1 MAALTIKHD
10 GYFFFNEAAQA
21 SSEVVGY
28 ESGHQRGIRYKFTIP
43 TSRTAGA
50 TSYSFTKTFN
60 GHGGGT
66 SGLRWNYA
74 LSTDA
79 SAYLD
84 TCAAGDGYAK
94 AAATFSGS
102 KTGLKLLPG
111 TVYYLFIYPGEE
123 KLGWYFWNYPS
134 DNMTFS
140 VDGSITYSVSYN
152 ANGGSGAPGNQTKTH
167 GTSLTLSSTKPTK
180 SSTSATGYKVTF
192 NTQGG
197 SSVSAITS
205 SKTTTYTFSKWNTNS
220 GGTGTSYNAGAS
232 YTANAAVT
240 LYAQYTSSTSNKS
253 ITLPS
258 APTKSG
264 YAFKGWYDAASGGNK
279 IGNAGASYTPTK
291 AITLYAQWTA
301 TGYSITYTL
310 NGGTVSGNPTSYT
323 ADTAT
328 FTLKNPTKNGY
339 DFAGWTGSNGTTP
352 QTSVSIAKG
361 STGNKSYTANWTP
374 KTYTI
379 SYTLNSGT
387 VSGNPTSYTIET
399 ATFTLKNPTRTGY
412 TFTGWT
418 GSNGTNPETTV
429 TIAKGSTGNKSYTAN
444 WSQNV
449 ISYTISYNY
458 DGGVKGTYAPTSAN
472 VDAYVQIS
480 NPTRSGYTFKGWS
493 ISGMNPSSTKK
504 CYYGSSTTDSSNQ
517 STTSTSLSS
526 ITATQFKNLRTSA
539 GTVTF
544 KATWEA
550 IPTTVTY
557 TISYQY
563 NSGQA
568 GTYAPTS
575 GTVGSYVRVS
585 NPTRSGH
592 TFAGWTITGM
602 NPSTTKPC
610 YYGNSSTDSSNTK
623 ITSGTSLN
631 GITAQYF
638 KDLRNTTGI
647 VTFTATWIKN
657 EVEDNEYSITY
668 SLGGGTAGS
677 PAPTS
682 GTKGTYINIANPTRA
697 NYEFNGWNIT
707 GLNSGTHYHGNSKP
721 TWGDYGATSVSGTSI
736 SGVKSTWF
744 KLQATRTVTFTATW
758 TPVSTA
764 TTYTISYSYDGG
776 VKGTYAPTSGTVGE
790 YVRIS
795 NPTRSGYTFTGWS
808 VTGMNPSTSKPCYYG
823 SSQTDS
829 SNTKKTSGTTLS
841 GVTVEYYKDLRNT
854 AGTVTFTATWE
865 ENPATDNTY
874 TITYSLGTGATAGN
888 PAPTSGTKGTYINIA
903 NPTRTNYT
911 FNGWNIT
918 GLDSGTHYHGNSKP
932 FYGNTGATSVTGTSI
947 SGVKSTWFSLQAT
960 GTVTFTATWTAT
972 QTTTS
977 YTISYSLDGGN
988 SGTYAPTTA
997 DVGSYVKISNPTK
1010 SGYTFK
1016 GWNIT
1021 NMNPNTT
1028 YPCYYGTSTTDSS
1041 NTRMTSGTSISGTT
1055 ATQFKNLRRTS
1066 GTVTFTAT
1074 WEAVPVEDN
1083 EYNITYSLGTGAT
1096 AGSPAPTS
1104 GTKGTYINIGNP
1116 SRTNYTFTG
1125 WNITGLDSGT
1135 HYHGNSKPFSG
1146 NYGATSVTGTSISG
1160 VKSTWFSLQATG
1172 TVIFTA
1178 TWESSGSS
1186 GEDTT
1191 ISYSITYDYD
1201 DGVKGTY
1208 APSSANVGEYVQ
1220 ISNPTKSDHTFKG
1233 WTITNMNP
1241 TSTNKCYYGN
1251 YATDTG
1257 NQSTTA
1263 TSLSGITATQFKN
1276 LRTSAGTVTFT
1287 AVWESNA
1294 SQDQELTGLILRP
1307 VSDTT
1312 LGHSCSSGTS
1322 GYSMISE
1329 TTADDDTTY
1338 IYQQVTATTDQ
1349 TATSTFKLSATMPSG
1364 EFKITGAT
1372 IKVRSKSASNG
1383 TYSGTYQL
1391 STDTSASA
1399 ITLSATAYEST
1410 FDSNVCSSLIGN
1422 TYTSSTFPEIS
1433 VTITTT
1439 GKLNQNKSGQ
1449 ATPDI
1454 RITQVYLQLEYE
1466 AIVDNTYDIV
1476 YTLNGGTAGSPAPS
1490 SGTKGTYIN
1499 IANPTRSGYT
1509 FTGWNITG
1517 LDSGTHYHGNSRPS
1531 WGDYGA
1537 TAATGTSINGIK
1549 STWFSLQAT
1558 QTVTFTAN
1566 WEIVEA
1572 DDELTGLI
1580 LRPVSDTT
1588 LGHTC
1593 SSGTSGYSMISETT
1607 SDDDTTYIS
1616 QQITQTTDQTA
1627 TSTFKLG
1634 GTLPDGVF
1642 KITDATIKVRGK
1654 SASNGTYS
1662 GTYQLSTDSTT
1673 SAITLSETAYTS
1685 TTNSNVCDSLIGN
1698 MYTKNNFPEISV
1710 TITTTGKISQNKAGQ
1725 ASPEIRITQVY
1736 LQLEYEPVLGLAK
1749 VYTQNAWHN
1758 ALSYIFINGTWKIV
1772 QAHARKNS
1780 NWKPGQGS

>member
-1 MAALTIKHD
+1 MAALTIAHD

-28 ESGHQRGIRYKFTIP
+28 ENSHQRGIRYKFTIP

-50 TSYSFTKTFN
+50 TSYSFTKTNN

-74 LSTDA
+74 LSTNA

-84 TCAAGDGYAK
+84 TCAAGDGYAS

-123 KLGWYFWNYPS
+123 KLGWYYWNYPDS
-134 DNMTFS
+134 KMTFS
-140 VDGSITYSVSYN
+140 VDGDITYSVSYN
-152 ANGGSGAPGNQTKTH
+152 ANGGSGAPSKQTKTH
-167 GTSLTLSSTKPTK
+167 GTALTLSSTKPTK
-180 SSTSATGYKVTF
+180 SDTNATGYKVTF
-192 NTQGG
+192 DTQGG

-205 SKTTTYTFSKWNTNS
+205 SKITKYTFSKWNTNS
-220 GGTGTSYNAGAS
+220 GGTGTSYNSGAS
-232 YTANAAVT
+232 YTANADVT
-240 LYAQYTSSTSNKS
+240 LYAQYTSSTSNGS

-264 YAFKGWYDAASGGNK
+264 YSFSGWYDAASGGNK

-291 AITLYAQWTA
+291 AITLYARWSA

-374 KTYTI
+374 KTYSI

-399 ATFTLKNPTRTGY
+399 ATFTLKNPTRTNY

-418 GSNGTNPETTV
+418 GSNGTSPETTV
-429 TIAKGSTGNKSYTAN
+429 TIEKGSTGDKSYTAN

-458 DGGVKGTYAPTSAN
+458 DGGTAGPSAPTSAN
-472 VDAYVQIS
+472 VDSYVQIS
-480 NPTRSGYTFKGWS
+480 NPTKSGYTFKGWT
-493 ISGMNPSSTKK
+493 ISGMNPTSSKK

-517 STTSTSLSS
+517 STTSTSLSG
-526 ITATQFKNLRTSA
+526 ITATRFKNLRTSA

-550 IPTTVTY
+550 ISTTVTY
-557 TISYQY
+557 TISYNY
-563 NSGQA
+563 ASGNK

-575 GTVGSYVRVS
+575 GTVGSYVRIS
-585 NPTRSGH
+585 NPTRSGY
-592 TFAGWTITGM
+592 TFNGWSISGM
-602 NPSTTKPC
+602 NPSSSKPC
-610 YYGNSSTDSSNTK
+610 YYGDTQTDSSNTK
-623 ITSGTSLN
+623 KTSGTTLSN
-631 GITAQYF
+631 ITSQYF
-638 KDLRNTTGI
+638 KDLRNTSGT
-647 VTFTATWIKN
+647 VTFTATWTEVPAEDNTYNITYSLGTGATAGSPAPTSGTKGTYINIANPTRTNYTFTGWNITGLDSGTHYHGTSKPTYGNYGATSVTGTSISGVKSTWFNLQATGTVTFTATWESTQTTTSYTISYNYDGGTKGTYAPTSANVGSYVQISNPTKSGYTFKGWSISGLSVSYTNPAYHGTTQTDSSNTKVTSGTTLSGITSTYFKN
-657 EVEDNEYSITY
+657 LRSSSGTVTFTATWEAVPEEDNEYSITY
-668 SLGGGTAGS
+668 VLGTGGTAGN
-677 PAPTS
+677 PAPTN

-707 GLNSGTHYHGNSKP
+707 GLDSGTHYHGNSKP

-744 KLQATRTVTFTATW
+744 KLQATGTVTFTATW
-758 TPVSTA
+758 TATSTA
-764 TTYTISYSYDGG
+764 TSYAISYNLDSGTA
-776 VKGTYAPTSGTVGE
+776 GTYAPTSGTVGE

-795 NPTRSGYTFTGWS
+795 NPTKSGYTFTGWTIS
-808 VTGMNPSTSKPCYYG
+808 GINPSSTNPCYHG
-823 SSQTDS
+823 STQTDS
-829 SNTKKTSGTTLS
+829 SNTR
-841 GVTVEYYKDLRNT
+841 V
-854 AGTVTFTATWE
+854 
-865 ENPATDNTY
+865 
-874 TITYSLGTGATAGN
+874 
-888 PAPTSGTKGTYINIA
+888 
-903 NPTRTNYT
+903 
-911 FNGWNIT
+911 
-918 GLDSGTHYHGNSKP
+918 
-932 FYGNTGATSVTGTSI
+932 
-947 SGVKSTWFSLQAT
+947 
-960 GTVTFTATWTAT
+960 
-972 QTTTS
+972 
-977 YTISYSLDGGN
+977 
-988 SGTYAPTTA
+988 
-997 DVGSYVKISNPTK
+997 
-1010 SGYTFK
+1010 
-1016 GWNIT
+1016 
-1021 NMNPNTT
+1021 
-1028 YPCYYGTSTTDSS
+1028 
-1041 NTRMTSGTSISGTT
+1041 TSGTSLSRITSEY
-1055 ATQFKNLRRTS
+1055 FKNLRNTS

-1074 WEAVPVEDN
+1074 WESTQTTTSYTIA
-1083 EYNITYSLGTGAT
+1083 YSLGG
-1096 AGSPAPTS
+1096 G
-1104 GTKGTYINIGNP
+1104 
-1116 SRTNYTFTG
+1116 
-1125 WNITGLDSGT
+1125 
-1135 HYHGNSKPFSG
+1135 
-1146 NYGATSVTGTSISG
+1146 
-1160 VKSTWFSLQATG
+1160 QA
-1172 TVIFTA
+1172 
-1178 TWESSGSS
+1178 
-1186 GEDTT
+1186 
-1191 ISYSITYDYD
+1191 
-1201 DGVKGTY
+1201 GTY
-1208 APSSANVGEYVQ
+1208 APTSADVGSYVQ
-1220 ISNPTKSDHTFKG
+1220 ISNPTRTNYTFAG
-1233 WTITNMNP
+1233 WNITGMNP
-1241 TSTNKCYYGN
+1241 TSTDKCYYGN
-1251 YATDTG
+1251 YTTDTG

-1263 TSLSGITATQFKN
+1263 TSLSGITATRFKN

-1287 AVWESNA
+1287 AVWE
-1294 SQDQELTGLILRP
+1294 DRELTGLILRP

-1312 LGHSCSSGTS
+1312 LGHTCSSGTS

-1329 TTADDDTTY
+1329 TASDDDTTY
-1338 IYQQVTATTDQ
+1338 IAQQITQTTDQ

-1372 IKVRSKSASNG
+1372 IKVRGKSASNS

-1391 STDTSASA
+1391 STDASASA
-1399 ITLSATAYEST
+1399 ITLSETAYEST

-1439 GKLNQNKSGQ
+1439 GKMNQNKAGQ
-1449 ATPDI
+1449 ANPEI

-1466 AIVDNTYDIV
+1466 AIVDNTYDII

-1490 SGTKGTYIN
+1490 SGTKGTYVN

-1517 LDSGTHYHGNSRPS
+1517 LDSGTHYHGNSRPMY
-1531 WGDYGA
+1531 GNTGA
-1537 TAATGTSINGIK
+1537 TSVNGTSINGVK

-1558 QTVTFTAN
+1558 QIVTFTAN
-1566 WEIVEA
+1566 WEIIET

-1593 SSGTSGYSMISETT
+1593 SSGTSGYSMISETA
-1607 SDDDTTYIS
+1607 SDDDTTYIA

-1662 GTYQLSTDSTT
+1662 GTYQLSTDSAT

-1725 ASPEIRITQVY
+1725 AAPEIRITQVY
-1736 LQLEYEPVLGLAK
+1736 LQLEYEPVIGLAK
-1749 VYTQNAWHN
+1749 IYTQNAWHN
-1758 ALSYIFINGTWKIV
+1758 ALSYIFINGAWKMV

>member
-28 ESGHQRGIRYKFTIP
+28 ENSHQRGIRYKFTIP

-50 TSYSFTKTFN
+50 TSYSFTKTSN

-123 KLGWYFWNYPS
+123 KLGWYFWNYP
-134 DNMTFS
+134 DGNMTFS
-140 VDGSITYSVSYN
+140 VDGDITYSVSYN

-197 SSVSAITS
+197 SAVDAITS
-205 SKTTTYTFSKWNTNS
+205 SKTTTYTFSKWNTKS
-220 GGTGTSYNAGAS
+220 DGSGTSYDSGAS
-232 YTANAAVT
+232 YTANAAAT
-240 LYAQYTSSTSNKS
+240 LYAQYTSSTSNGAIK
-253 ITLPS
+253 LPS

-264 YAFKGWYDAASGGNK
+264 YTFNGWYDATSGGTK

-291 AITLYAQWTA
+291 AITLYAQWKA
-301 TGYSITYTL
+301 DGYSITYTL

-328 FTLKNPTKNGY
+328 FTLKNPTREGY
-339 DFAGWTGSNGTTP
+339 NFAGWTGSNGSTA

-374 KTYTI
+374 KPYTI

-399 ATFTLKNPTRTGY
+399 ATFTLKNPTRTNY

-418 GSNGTNPETTV
+418 GSNGTTPQTTV
-429 TIAKGSTGNKSYTAN
+429 TITKGSTGDKSYTAN

-449 ISYTISYNY
+449 INYTIEYNY
-458 DGGVKGTYAPTSAN
+458 DGGVKGSSAPTSAE
-472 VDAYVQIS
+472 VDKYVTIS
-480 NPTRSGYTFKGWS
+480 NPTKSGYTFKGWS
-493 ISGMNPSSTKK
+493 ISGMNPTSSKK

-517 STTSTSLSS
+517 STTSTSLSG
-526 ITATQFKNLRTSA
+526 ITATSFKNLRTSA

-544 KATWEA
+544 TATWEA
-550 IPTTVTY
+550 IPTTTTY
-557 TISYQY
+557 TIAYSLD
-563 NSGQA
+563 GGTA
-568 GTYAPTS
+568 GSSAPTS
-575 GTVGSYVRVS
+575 ADVGSYVTIS
-585 NPTRSGH
+585 NPTKSGY
-592 TFAGWTITGM
+592 TFKGWNITGM
-602 NPSTTKPC
+602 NPNTTYPC
-610 YYGNSSTDSSNTK
+610 YYGTSTTDSSNTK
-623 ITSGTSLN
+623 VTSGTSLS
-631 GITAQYF
+631 GITATRF
-638 KDLRNTTGI
+638 KNLRRTTG
-647 VTFTATWIKN
+647 
-657 EVEDNEYSITY
+657 
-668 SLGGGTAGS
+668 
-677 PAPTS
+677 
-682 GTKGTYINIANPTRA
+682 
-697 NYEFNGWNIT
+697 
-707 GLNSGTHYHGNSKP
+707 
-721 TWGDYGATSVSGTSI
+721 
-736 SGVKSTWF
+736 
-744 KLQATRTVTFTATW
+744 TVTFTATW
-758 TPVSTA
+758 EENPK

-776 VKGTYAPTSGTVGE
+776 VKGTYAPTTATVDE
-790 YVRIS
+790 YFQVS
-795 NPTRSGYTFTGWS
+795 APTKSGYTFTGWNISGLS
-808 VTGMNPSTSKPCYYG
+808 VSYSKPGYYG
-823 SSQTDS
+823 TSTTDS
-829 SNTKKTSGTTLS
+829 TNTKKTSGTTVS
-841 GVTVEYYKDLRNT
+841 GTTATYYKNLRST

-874 TITYSLGTGATAGN
+874 TITYSLGTGGTAGN

-932 FYGNTGATSVTGTSI
+932 SYGNTGATSVTGTSI

-997 DVGSYVKISNPTK
+997 DVGSYVQISNPTK
-1010 SGYTFK
+1010 NGYTFK

-1074 WEAVPVEDN
+1074 WEENPATTYTISYDYDGGQKGTYAPTSAKVGSYVQISNPTRSNYTFKGWSISGLSVSYTNPAYHGTTQTDSSNTRVTSGTTLSGITSTYFKNLRSSSGTVTFKATWEAVQVEDN
-1083 EYNITYSLGTGAT
+1083 EYSITYSLGGGT

-1104 GTKGTYINIGNP
+1104 GTKGTYINIANP

-1135 HYHGNSKPFSG
+1135 HYHGNSKPTTG
-1146 NYGATSVTGTSISG
+1146 NYGATSATGTSISG

-1172 TVIFTA
+1172 TVTFTA
-1178 TWESSGSS
+1178 TWESSAP
-1186 GEDTT
+1186 ED
-1191 ISYSITYDYD
+1191 
-1201 DGVKGTY
+1201 
-1208 APSSANVGEYVQ
+1208 E
-1220 ISNPTKSDHTFKG
+1220 
-1233 WTITNMNP
+1233 
-1241 TSTNKCYYGN
+1241 
-1251 YATDTG
+1251 
-1257 NQSTTA
+1257 
-1263 TSLSGITATQFKN
+1263 
-1276 LRTSAGTVTFT
+1276 
-1287 AVWESNA
+1287 
-1294 SQDQELTGLILRP
+1294 ELTGLILRP
-1307 VSDTT
+1307 VSDTA
-1312 LGHSCSSGTS
+1312 LGHTCSSGTS

-1329 TTADDDTTY
+1329 ATADDDTTY
-1338 IYQQVTATTDQ
+1338 IYQQITETTDQ

-1364 EFKITGAT
+1364 QFKITGAT
-1372 IKVRSKSASNG
+1372 IKVRGKSDSNG

-1399 ITLSATAYEST
+1399 ITLNATAYEST
-1410 FDSNVCSSLIGN
+1410 FNSNVCSSLIGN

-1439 GKLNQNKSGQ
+1439 GKTTSTGNKSSGQ
-1449 ATPDI
+1449 TAEI
-1454 RITQVYLQLEYE
+1454 HITQVYLQLEYE

-1476 YTLNGGTAGSPAPS
+1476 YTLNGGNAGNPAPS
-1490 SGTKGTYIN
+1490 SGTKGTYVN

-1517 LDSGTHYHGNSRPS
+1517 LDSGTHYHGTSKPYSGN
-1531 WGDYGA
+1531 YGA
-1537 TAATGTSINGIK
+1537 TSASGTSISGVK
-1549 STWFSLQAT
+1549 STWFNLQAT
-1558 QTVTFTAN
+1558 GTVTFTAN
-1566 WEIVEA
+1566 WELTPTVISYTIQYNYDGGVKGTYAPTSANVDAYVQISNPSKSGFTFKGWNITGMNPTSSKKCYYGSSTTDTSNQSTTATSLSGITATRFKNLRTSAGTVTFTATWE
-1572 DDELTGLI
+1572 DNTPEEELTGLI
-1580 LRPVSDTT
+1580 LRPIADTT

-1593 SSGTSGYSMISETT
+1593 SSGTAGYSMISETT
-1607 SDDDTTYIS
+1607 ADDNTTYIY
-1616 QQITQTTDQTA
+1616 QQITEQTAQSA

-1634 GTLPDGVF
+1634 GTLPSGAF
-1642 KITDATIKVRGK
+1642 KITGATIRVRGK
-1654 SASNGTYS
+1654 SDSNGTYS
-1662 GTYQLSTDSTT
+1662 GTYQLSTDSAA
-1673 SAITLSETAYTS
+1673 SNITLSATAYS
-1685 TTNSNVCDSLIGN
+1685 NTTNSDVCNSLIGN
-1698 MYTKNNFPEISV
+1698 IYTSSTLPDISV
-1710 TITTTGKISQNKAGQ
+1710 TITTTGQITSTGTKTGGQ
-1725 ASPEIRITQVY
+1725 TSPEIRITQVY

-1749 VYTQNAWHN
+1749 IYTNNAWHN

-1780 NWKPGQGS
+1780 NWKPGQG

>member
-50 TSYSFTKTFN
+50 TSYSFTKTNN
-60 GHGGGT
+60 GHAGGT

-74 LSTDA
+74 LSTNA
-79 SAYLD
+79 SAYLN
-84 TCAAGDGYAK
+84 TCAAGDGYAS

-123 KLGWYFWNYPS
+123 KTGWYYWNYPDS
-134 DNMTFS
+134 KMTFS
-140 VDGSITYSVSYN
+140 VDGNITYSVSYN

-232 YTANAAVT
+232 YTANAAAT
-240 LYAQYTSSTSNKS
+240 LYAQYTSSTSNGAIK
-253 ITLPS
+253 IPS

-291 AITLYAQWTA
+291 AITLYAQWSA
-301 TGYSITYTL
+301 AGYSITYTL

-399 ATFTLKNPTRTGY
+399 ATFTLKNPTRTNY

-480 NPTRSGYTFKGWS
+480 NPIRSGYTFKGWS

-795 NPTRSGYTFTGWS
+795 NPTKSNATFKGWTISGI
-808 VTGMNPSTSKPCYYG
+808 NPSYTNPCYHG
-823 SSQTDS
+823 STQTDS
-829 SNTKKTSGTTLS
+829 SNTRVTSGTTLS
-841 GVTVEYYKDLRNT
+841 G
-854 AGTVTFTATWE
+854 
-865 ENPATDNTY
+865 
-874 TITYSLGTGATAGN
+874 I
-888 PAPTSGTKGTYINIA
+888 
-903 NPTRTNYT
+903 
-911 FNGWNIT
+911 
-918 GLDSGTHYHGNSKP
+918 
-932 FYGNTGATSVTGTSI
+932 
-947 SGVKSTWFSLQAT
+947 
-960 GTVTFTATWTAT
+960 
-972 QTTTS
+972 
-977 YTISYSLDGGN
+977 
-988 SGTYAPTTA
+988 
-997 DVGSYVKISNPTK
+997 
-1010 SGYTFK
+1010 
-1016 GWNIT
+1016 
-1021 NMNPNTT
+1021 
-1028 YPCYYGTSTTDSS
+1028 TSTY
-1041 NTRMTSGTSISGTT
+1041 
-1055 ATQFKNLRRTS
+1055 FKNLRSSS

-1074 WEAVPVEDN
+1074 WEAVPVEDT
-1083 EYNITYSLGTGAT
+1083 EYNISYSLGTGAT

-1172 TVIFTA
+1172 TVTFTA

-1191 ISYSITYDYD
+1191 VSYSITYNYD
-1201 DGVKGTY
+1201 GGVKGTY
-1208 APSSANVGEYVQ
+1208 APSSADVGEYVQ
-1220 ISNPTKSDHTFKG
+1220 ISNPTKSGYTFTG

-1251 YATDTG
+1251 YTTDTN

-1263 TSLSGITATQFKN
+1263 TSLSGITATRFKN

-1287 AVWESNA
+1287 ATWESNTPE
-1294 SQDQELTGLILRP
+1294 DEELTGLILRP
-1307 VSDTT
+1307 VSDTA
-1312 LGHSCSSGTS
+1312 LGHTCSSGTS

-1372 IKVRSKSASNG
+1372 IKVRSKSDSNG

-1391 STDTSASA
+1391 SIDTSASA
-1399 ITLSATAYEST
+1399 ITLNATAYEST
-1410 FDSNVCSSLIGN
+1410 FNSNVCNSLIGN
-1422 TYTSSTFPEIS
+1422 TYTSATFPEIS

-1439 GKLNQNKSGQ
+1439 GKTASSGTKTTGQ
-1449 ATPDI
+1449 TSEI
-1454 RITQVYLQLEYE
+1454 HITQVYLQLEYE
-1466 AIVDNTYDIV
+1466 AIIDNTYDIV

-1517 LDSGTHYHGNSRPS
+1517 LDSGTHYHGNSKPS
-1531 WGDYGA
+1531 WGNSGA
-1537 TAATGTSINGIK
+1537 TAATGTSINGVK

-1558 QTVTFTAN
+1558 QTVTFIAN
-1566 WEIVEA
+1566 WEIVEG

-1642 KITDATIKVRGK
+1642 TITGATIKVRGK

-1673 SAITLSETAYTS
+1673 SAITLSETAYTN

>member
-10 GYFFFNEAAQA
+10 GYYFFNEAAQA

-28 ESGHQRGIRYKFTIP
+28 ENSHQRGIRYKFTIP

-50 TSYSFTKTFN
+50 TSYSFTKTSN

-84 TCAAGDGYAK
+84 TCAAGDGYAS

-123 KLGWYFWNYPS
+123 KLGWYYWNYPDS
-134 DNMTFS
+134 KMTFS
-140 VDGSITYSVSYN
+140 VDGDITYSVSYN

-192 NTQGG
+192 DTQGG

-240 LYAQYTSSTSNKS
+240 LYAQYTSSTSNGS

-264 YAFKGWYDAASGGNK
+264 YSFSGWYDAASGGNK

-291 AITLYAQWTA
+291 AITLYAQWSA

-328 FTLKNPTKNGY
+328 FTLKNPTKEGY
-339 DFAGWTGSNGTTP
+339 DFTGWTGSNGTTA

-399 ATFTLKNPTRTGY
+399 ATFTLKNPTRTNY

-557 TISYQY
+557 TISYDY
-563 NSGQA
+563 ASG
-568 GTYAPTS
+568 
-575 GTVGSYVRVS
+575 
-585 NPTRSGH
+585 N
-592 TFAGWTITGM
+592 
-602 NPSTTKPC
+602 
-610 YYGNSSTDSSNTK
+610 
-623 ITSGTSLN
+623 
-631 GITAQYF
+631 
-638 KDLRNTTGI
+638 
-647 VTFTATWIKN
+647 
-657 EVEDNEYSITY
+657 
-668 SLGGGTAGS
+668 
-677 PAPTS
+677 
-682 GTKGTYINIANPTRA
+682 
-697 NYEFNGWNIT
+697 
-707 GLNSGTHYHGNSKP
+707 
-721 TWGDYGATSVSGTSI
+721 
-736 SGVKSTWF
+736 
-744 KLQATRTVTFTATW
+744 
-758 TPVSTA
+758 
-764 TTYTISYSYDGG
+764 
-776 VKGTYAPTSGTVGE
+776 KGTYAPASGTVGE

-795 NPTRSGYTFTGWS
+795 NPTKSNATFKGWTISGI
-808 VTGMNPSTSKPCYYG
+808 NPSYTNPCYHG
-823 SSQTDS
+823 STQTDS
-829 SNTKKTSGTTLS
+829 SNTRVTSGTSLS
-841 GVTVEYYKDLRNT
+841 GITSEYYKNLRNT
-854 AGTVTFTATWE
+854 SGTVTFTATWE
-865 ENPATDNTY
+865 
-874 TITYSLGTGATAGN
+874 
-888 PAPTSGTKGTYINIA
+888 
-903 NPTRTNYT
+903 
-911 FNGWNIT
+911 
-918 GLDSGTHYHGNSKP
+918 
-932 FYGNTGATSVTGTSI
+932 
-947 SGVKSTWFSLQAT
+947 STP
-960 GTVTFTATWTAT
+960 
-972 QTTTS
+972 TTTS
-977 YTISYSLDGGN
+977 YSITYNYNGGQK
-988 SGTYAPTTA
+988 GTYAPSTA
-997 DVGSYVKISNPTK
+997 DVGSYVQISNPTR

-1016 GWNIT
+1016 GWSISGLSVSYSS
-1021 NMNPNTT
+1021 PAYHGTT
-1028 YPCYYGTSTTDSS
+1028 QTDSS
-1041 NTRMTSGTSISGTT
+1041 NTRVTSGTTLSGITST
-1055 ATQFKNLRRTS
+1055 YFKNLRNSS

-1074 WEAVPVEDN
+1074 WEAVQTEDT
-1083 EYNITYSLGTGAT
+1083 EYNISYSLGTGAT

-1135 HYHGNSKPFSG
+1135 HYHGNSKPTWG

-1372 IKVRSKSASNG
+1372 IKVRSKTDSNG

-1391 STDTSASA
+1391 STDTSTSD
-1399 ITLSATAYEST
+1399 ITLNATAYEST
-1410 FDSNVCSSLIGN
+1410 FNSNVCSNLIGN
-1422 TYTSSTFPEIS
+1422 TYTSATFPEIS

-1439 GKLNQNKSGQ
+1439 GKTTSTGSKSSGQ
-1449 ATPDI
+1449 TAEI
-1454 RITQVYLQLEYE
+1454 HITQVYLQLEYE
-1466 AIVDNTYDIV
+1466 AVIDNTYDIV
-1476 YTLNGGTAGSPAPS
+1476 YTLNGGNKGNPAPS
-1490 SGTKGTYIN
+1490 SGTKGTYVN

-1517 LDSGTHYHGNSRPS
+1517 LDSGTHHHGNSKPTF
-1531 WGDYGA
+1531 GDYGA
-1537 TAATGTSINGIK
+1537 TSATGTSINGVK

-1558 QTVTFTAN
+1558 GTVTFTAT
-1566 WEIVEA
+1566 WELTPTIISYTIQYNYDGGVKGTYAPTSA
-1572 DDELTGLI
+1572 DVDAYVQISNPSKSGFTFKGWNITGMNPTSSKRCYYGSSTTDSSNQSTTSTSLSGITATRFKNLRTSAGTVTFTATWEDNTPEEELTGLI
-1580 LRPVSDTT
+1580 LRPIADTT

-1593 SSGTSGYSMISETT
+1593 SSGTAGYSMISETT
-1607 SDDDTTYIS
+1607 ADDDTTYIY
-1616 QQITQTTDQTA
+1616 QQVTEQTAQSA

-1634 GTLPDGVF
+1634 GTLPSGAF
-1642 KITDATIKVRGK
+1642 KITGATIRVRGK
-1654 SASNGTYS
+1654 SDSNGTYS
-1662 GTYQLSTDSTT
+1662 GTYQLSTDSAA
-1673 SAITLSETAYTS
+1673 SNITLSATAYS
-1685 TTNSNVCDSLIGN
+1685 NTTNSDVCNSLIGN
-1698 MYTKNNFPEISV
+1698 IYTSSTLPDISV
-1710 TITTTGKISQNKAGQ
+1710 TITTTGQITSTGTKTGGQ
-1725 ASPEIRITQVY
+1725 TTPEIRITQVY

>member
-28 ESGHQRGIRYKFTIP
+28 ESSHQRGIRYKFTIP

-50 TSYSFTKTFN
+50 TSYSFTKTNN

-79 SAYLD
+79 SAYLN
-84 TCAAGDGYAK
+84 TCAAGDGYAS

-123 KLGWYFWNYPS
+123 KLGWYYWNYPDS
-134 DNMTFS
+134 NMTFS
-140 VDGSITYSVSYN
+140 VDGNITYSVSYN

-205 SKTTTYTFSKWNTNS
+205 SKTTTYTFSKWNTKS
-220 GGTGTSYNAGAS
+220 DGSGTSYNAGAS
-232 YTANAAVT
+232 YTANAAAT
-240 LYAQYTSSTSNKS
+240 LYAQYTSSTSNGS
-253 ITLPS
+253 IKLPS

-264 YAFKGWYDAASGGNK
+264 YTFNGWYTAASGGTK
-279 IGNAGASYTPTK
+279 VGNAGASYTPTK
-291 AITLYAQWTA
+291 AITLYAQWSA

-361 STGNKSYTANWTP
+361 STGNKSYTANW
-374 KTYTI
+374 
-379 SYTLNSGT
+379 
-387 VSGNPTSYTIET
+387 
-399 ATFTLKNPTRTGY
+399 
-412 TFTGWT
+412 
-418 GSNGTNPETTV
+418 
-429 TIAKGSTGNKSYTAN
+429 
-444 WSQNV
+444 SQNV

-458 DGGVKGTYAPTSAN
+458 DGGVKGTYAPTSGT
-472 VDAYVQIS
+472 VGQYVRIS
-480 NPTRSGYTFKGWS
+480 NPTRNGYTFTGWS
-493 ISGMNPSSTKK
+493 ISGMNPSTSKP
-504 CYYGSSTTDSSNQ
+504 CYYGSSQTDSSNTKKT
-517 STTSTSLSS
+517 SGTTLSGV
-526 ITATQFKNLRTSA
+526 KVEYYKDLRNTA

-544 KATWEA
+544 KATWE
-550 IPTTVTY
+550 
-557 TISYQY
+557 S
-563 NSGQA
+563 
-568 GTYAPTS
+568 AP
-575 GTVGSYVRVS
+575 
-585 NPTRSGH
+585 
-592 TFAGWTITGM
+592 A
-602 NPSTTKPC
+602 
-610 YYGNSSTDSSNTK
+610 
-623 ITSGTSLN
+623 
-631 GITAQYF
+631 
-638 KDLRNTTGI
+638 
-647 VTFTATWIKN
+647 
-657 EVEDNEYSITY
+657 EDNEYSITY

-707 GLNSGTHYHGNSKP
+707 GLDSGTHYHGNSKP
-721 TWGDYGATSVSGTSI
+721 SWGDYGATSVSGTSI

-795 NPTRSGYTFTGWS
+795 NPTKSNATFKGWTISGI
-808 VTGMNPSTSKPCYYG
+808 NPSYTNPCYHG
-823 SSQTDS
+823 STQTDS
-829 SNTKKTSGTTLS
+829 SNTRVTSGTSLS
-841 GVTVEYYKDLRNT
+841 GITSEYYKNLRNT
-854 AGTVTFTATWE
+854 SGTVTFTATWE
-865 ENPATDNTY
+865 
-874 TITYSLGTGATAGN
+874 
-888 PAPTSGTKGTYINIA
+888 
-903 NPTRTNYT
+903 
-911 FNGWNIT
+911 
-918 GLDSGTHYHGNSKP
+918 
-932 FYGNTGATSVTGTSI
+932 
-947 SGVKSTWFSLQAT
+947 STP
-960 GTVTFTATWTAT
+960 
-972 QTTTS
+972 TTTS
-977 YTISYSLDGGN
+977 YSITYNYDGGQK
-988 SGTYAPTTA
+988 GTYAPSTA
-997 DVGSYVKISNPTK
+997 DVGSYVQISNPTR

-1016 GWNIT
+1016 GWSISGLSVSYSS
-1021 NMNPNTT
+1021 PAYHGTT
-1028 YPCYYGTSTTDSS
+1028 QTDSS
-1041 NTRMTSGTSISGTT
+1041 NTRVTSGTTLSGITST
-1055 ATQFKNLRRTS
+1055 YFKNLRNSS

-1074 WEAVPVEDN
+1074 WEAVQTEDT
-1083 EYNITYSLGTGAT
+1083 EYNISYSLGIGAT

-1135 HYHGNSKPFSG
+1135 HYHGNSKPTWG

-1312 LGHSCSSGTS
+1312 LGHTCSSGTS

-1364 EFKITGAT
+1364 QFKITGAT
-1372 IKVRSKSASNG
+1372 IKVRSKSDSNG

-1399 ITLSATAYEST
+1399 ITLNATAYEST
-1410 FDSNVCSSLIGN
+1410 FNSNVCSSLIGN
-1422 TYTSSTFPEIS
+1422 TYTSASFPEIS

-1439 GKLNQNKSGQ
+1439 GKTASSGTKTTGQ
-1449 ATPDI
+1449 TSEI
-1454 RITQVYLQLEYE
+1454 HITQVYLQLEYE
-1466 AIVDNTYDIV
+1466 AIIDNTYDIV

-1517 LDSGTHYHGNSRPS
+1517 LDSGTHYHGNSKPS
-1531 WGDYGA
+1531 WGNSGA
-1537 TAATGTSINGIK
+1537 TAATGTSINGVK

-1558 QTVTFTAN
+1558 QTVTFIAN
-1566 WEIVEA
+1566 WEIVEG

-1593 SSGTSGYSMISETT
+1593 SSGTSGYSMISEIT
-1607 SDDDTTYIS
+1607 SDDDTTYIA

>member
-28 ESGHQRGIRYKFTIP
+28 ENSHQRGIRYKFTIP

-50 TSYSFTKTFN
+50 TSYSFTKTSN

-123 KLGWYFWNYPS
+123 KLGWYFWNYP
-134 DNMTFS
+134 DGNMTFS
-140 VDGSITYSVSYN
+140 VDGDITYSVSYN

-197 SSVSAITS
+197 SAVDAITS
-205 SKTTTYTFSKWNTNS
+205 SKTTTYTFSKWNTKS
-220 GGTGTSYNAGAS
+220 DGSGTSYNSGAS
-232 YTANAAVT
+232 YTANAAAT
-240 LYAQYTSSTSNKS
+240 LYAQYTSSTSNGS

-264 YAFKGWYDAASGGNK
+264 YSFSGWYDAASGGNK

-291 AITLYAQWTA
+291 AITLYAQWSA

-328 FTLKNPTKNGY
+328 FTLKNPTKEGY
-339 DFAGWTGSNGTTP
+339 DFTGWTGSNGTTA

-399 ATFTLKNPTRTGY
+399 ATFTLKNPTRTNY

-557 TISYQY
+557 TISYDY
-563 NSGQA
+563 ASGNK
-568 GTYAPTS
+568 GTYAPAS
-575 GTVGSYVRVS
+575 GTVGQYVRIS
-585 NPTRSGH
+585 NPTRSGY
-592 TFAGWTITGM
+592 TFTGWSISGM
-602 NPSTTKPC
+602 NPSTSKPC
-610 YYGNSSTDSSNTK
+610 YYGSSQTDSSNTK
-623 ITSGTSLN
+623 KTSGTTLS
-631 GITAQYF
+631 GVKVEYY
-638 KDLRNTTGI
+638 KDLRNTAGT
-647 VTFTATWIKN
+647 VTFKATW
-657 EVEDNEYSITY
+657 EAVPVEDNEYSITY

-707 GLNSGTHYHGNSKP
+707 GLDSGTHYHGTSKP
-721 TWGDYGATSVSGTSI
+721 TYGNYGATSVTGTSI

-744 KLQATRTVTFTATW
+744 SLQATGTVTFTATW

-795 NPTRSGYTFTGWS
+795 NPTKSNATFKGWTISGI
-808 VTGMNPSTSKPCYYG
+808 NPSYTNPCYHG
-823 SSQTDS
+823 STQTDS
-829 SNTKKTSGTTLS
+829 SNTRVTSGTSLS
-841 GVTVEYYKDLRNT
+841 GITSEYYKNLRNT
-854 AGTVTFTATWE
+854 SGTVTFTATWE
-865 ENPATDNTY
+865 STPTTTSYSITYNYDGGQKGTYAPSTADVGSYVQISNPTRSGYTFKGWSISGLSVSYSSPAYHGTTQTDSSNTRVTSGTTLSGITSTYFKNLRGSSGTVTFTATWEAVPVEDTEYN
-874 TITYSLGTGATAGN
+874 ISYSLGTGATAGS

-903 NPTRTNYT
+903 NPTRNNYT
-911 FNGWNIT
+911 FTGWNIT
-918 GLDSGTHYHGNSKP
+918 GLDSGTHYHSNSKP
-932 FYGNTGATSVTGTSI
+932 SYGNTGATSVTGTSI

-960 GTVTFTATWTAT
+960 GTVTFTA
-972 QTTTS
+972 
-977 YTISYSLDGGN
+977 N
-988 SGTYAPTTA
+988 
-997 DVGSYVKISNPTK
+997 
-1010 SGYTFK
+1010 
-1016 GWNIT
+1016 
-1021 NMNPNTT
+1021 
-1028 YPCYYGTSTTDSS
+1028 
-1041 NTRMTSGTSISGTT
+1041 
-1055 ATQFKNLRRTS
+1055 
-1066 GTVTFTAT
+1066 
-1074 WEAVPVEDN
+1074 
-1083 EYNITYSLGTGAT
+1083 
-1096 AGSPAPTS
+1096 
-1104 GTKGTYINIGNP
+1104 
-1116 SRTNYTFTG
+1116 
-1125 WNITGLDSGT
+1125 
-1135 HYHGNSKPFSG
+1135 
-1146 NYGATSVTGTSISG
+1146 
-1160 VKSTWFSLQATG
+1160 
-1172 TVIFTA
+1172 
-1178 TWESSGSS
+1178 
-1186 GEDTT
+1186 
-1191 ISYSITYDYD
+1191 
-1201 DGVKGTY
+1201 
-1208 APSSANVGEYVQ
+1208 
-1220 ISNPTKSDHTFKG
+1220 
-1233 WTITNMNP
+1233 
-1241 TSTNKCYYGN
+1241 
-1251 YATDTG
+1251 
-1257 NQSTTA
+1257 
-1263 TSLSGITATQFKN
+1263 
-1276 LRTSAGTVTFT
+1276 
-1287 AVWESNA
+1287 WESNA

-1312 LGHSCSSGTS
+1312 LGHTCSSGTS

-1329 TTADDDTTY
+1329 ATADDDTTY
-1338 IYQQVTATTDQ
+1338 IYQQITETTDQ

-1372 IKVRSKSASNG
+1372 IKVRGKADDNG

-1391 STDTSASA
+1391 STDTSAST
-1399 ITLSATAYEST
+1399 ITLNATAYEST
-1410 FDSNVCSSLIGN
+1410 FNSNVCSSLIGN

-1439 GKLNQNKSGQ
+1439 GKTTSTETKTSGQ
-1449 ATPDI
+1449 TAEI
-1454 RITQVYLQLEYE
+1454 HITQVYLQLEYE
-1466 AIVDNTYDIV
+1466 AVIDNTYDII
-1476 YTLNGGTAGSPAPS
+1476 YTLNGGNKGDPAPS
-1490 SGTKGTYIN
+1490 SGTKGTYVN

-1517 LDSGTHYHGNSRPS
+1517 LDSGTHYHGNSKPT
-1531 WGDYGA
+1531 WGNTGA
-1537 TAATGTSINGIK
+1537 TSASGTSISGVK

-1558 QTVTFTAN
+1558 GTVTFTAN
-1566 WEIVEA
+1566 WELTPTVISYTIQYSYDGGVKGTYAPTSA
-1572 DDELTGLI
+1572 DVDAYVQISNPSKSGFTFKGWNITGMNPTSSKKCYYGSSTTDTSNQSTTSTSLSGITATRFKNLRTSAGTVTFTATWEDSTPEEELTGLI
-1580 LRPVSDTT
+1580 LRPIADTT

-1593 SSGTSGYSMISETT
+1593 SSGTAGYSMISETT
-1607 SDDDTTYIS
+1607 ADDDTTYIY
-1616 QQITQTTDQTA
+1616 QQITGQTAQSA

-1634 GTLPDGVF
+1634 GTLPSGAF
-1642 KITDATIKVRGK
+1642 KITGATIRVRGK
-1654 SASNGTYS
+1654 SDSNGTYS
-1662 GTYQLSTDSTT
+1662 GTYQLSTDSAA
-1673 SAITLSETAYTS
+1673 SNITLSATAYS
-1685 TTNSNVCDSLIGN
+1685 NTTNSDVCNSLIGN
-1698 MYTKNNFPEISV
+1698 IYTSSTLPDISV
-1710 TITTTGKISQNKAGQ
+1710 TITTTGQITSTGTKTGGQ
-1725 ASPEIRITQVY
+1725 TSPEIRITQVY

-1749 VYTQNAWHN
+1749 IYTNNAWHN

-1780 NWKPGQGS
+1780 NWKPGQG

>member
-1 MAALTIKHD
+1 MAALTIAHD

-28 ESGHQRGIRYKFTIP
+28 ESSHQRGIRYKFTIP

-50 TSYSFTKTFN
+50 TSYSFTKTNN
-60 GHGGGT
+60 GHAGGT

-74 LSTDA
+74 LSTNA

-84 TCAAGDGYAK
+84 TCAAGDGYAS

-123 KLGWYFWNYPS
+123 KTGWYYWNYPDS
-134 DNMTFS
+134 KMTFS
-140 VDGSITYSVSYN
+140 VDGNITYSVSYN

-240 LYAQYTSSTSNKS
+240 LYAQYTSSTSNRS

-399 ATFTLKNPTRTGY
+399 ATFTLKNPTRTNY

-449 ISYTISYNY
+449 INYTISYNY

-557 TISYQY
+557 TISYDY
-563 NSGQA
+563 ASGNK
-568 GTYAPTS
+568 GTYAPAS
-575 GTVGSYVRVS
+575 GTVGQYVRIS
-585 NPTRSGH
+585 NPTRSGY
-592 TFAGWTITGM
+592 TFTGWSISGM
-602 NPSTTKPC
+602 NPSTSKPC
-610 YYGNSSTDSSNTK
+610 YYGSSQTDSSNTK
-623 ITSGTSLN
+623 KTNGTTLSGVKVE
-631 GITAQYF
+631 YY
-638 KDLRNTTGI
+638 KDLRNTAGT
-647 VTFTATWIKN
+647 VTFKATW
-657 EVEDNEYSITY
+657 EAVPVEDNEYSITY

-707 GLNSGTHYHGNSKP
+707 GLDSGTHYHGTSKP
-721 TWGDYGATSVSGTSI
+721 TYGNYGATSVTGTSI

-744 KLQATRTVTFTATW
+744 SLQATGTVTFTATW

-795 NPTRSGYTFTGWS
+795 NPTKSNATFKGWTISGI
-808 VTGMNPSTSKPCYYG
+808 NPSYTNPCYHG
-823 SSQTDS
+823 STQTDS
-829 SNTKKTSGTTLS
+829 SNTRVTSGTSLS
-841 GVTVEYYKDLRNT
+841 GITSEYYKNLRNT
-854 AGTVTFTATWE
+854 SGTVTFTATWE
-865 ENPATDNTY
+865 
-874 TITYSLGTGATAGN
+874 
-888 PAPTSGTKGTYINIA
+888 
-903 NPTRTNYT
+903 
-911 FNGWNIT
+911 
-918 GLDSGTHYHGNSKP
+918 
-932 FYGNTGATSVTGTSI
+932 
-947 SGVKSTWFSLQAT
+947 STP
-960 GTVTFTATWTAT
+960 
-972 QTTTS
+972 TTTS
-977 YTISYSLDGGN
+977 YSITYNYDGGQK
-988 SGTYAPTTA
+988 GTYAPSTA
-997 DVGSYVKISNPTK
+997 DVGSYVQISNPTR

-1016 GWNIT
+1016 GWSISGLSVSYSS
-1021 NMNPNTT
+1021 PAYHGTT
-1028 YPCYYGTSTTDSS
+1028 QTDSS
-1041 NTRMTSGTSISGTT
+1041 NTRVTSGTTLSGITST
-1055 ATQFKNLRRTS
+1055 YFKNLRNSS

-1074 WEAVPVEDN
+1074 WEAVQTEDT
-1083 EYNITYSLGTGAT
+1083 EYNISYSLGTGAT

-1135 HYHGNSKPFSG
+1135 HYHGNSKPITG

-1172 TVIFTA
+1172 TV
-1178 TWESSGSS
+1178 
-1186 GEDTT
+1186 
-1191 ISYSITYDYD
+1191 
-1201 DGVKGTY
+1201 
-1208 APSSANVGEYVQ
+1208 
-1220 ISNPTKSDHTFKG
+1220 
-1233 WTITNMNP
+1233 
-1241 TSTNKCYYGN
+1241 
-1251 YATDTG
+1251 
-1257 NQSTTA
+1257 
-1263 TSLSGITATQFKN
+1263 
-1276 LRTSAGTVTFT
+1276 TFT
-1287 AVWESNA
+1287 ANWESNA

-1338 IYQQVTATTDQ
+1338 IFQQVTATTDQ

-1364 EFKITGAT
+1364 QFKITGAT
-1372 IKVRSKSASNG
+1372 IKVRGKTDNNG

-1391 STDTSASA
+1391 STDTSTSD
-1399 ITLSATAYEST
+1399 ITLNATAYEST
-1410 FDSNVCSSLIGN
+1410 FNSNVCSSLIGN
-1422 TYTSSTFPEIS
+1422 TYTSATFPEIS

-1439 GKLNQNKSGQ
+1439 GKTASSGTKTTGQ
-1449 ATPDI
+1449 TSEI
-1454 RITQVYLQLEYE
+1454 HITQVYLQLEYE

-1517 LDSGTHYHGNSRPS
+1517 LDSGTHYHGNSKPS
-1531 WGDYGA
+1531 WGNSGA
-1537 TAATGTSINGIK
+1537 TAATGTSINGVK

-1558 QTVTFTAN
+1558 QTVTFIAN
-1566 WEIVEA
+1566 WEIVEG

-1616 QQITQTTDQTA
+1616 QQITQTTNQTA

-1642 KITDATIKVRGK
+1642 KITGATIKVRGK

-1662 GTYQLSTDSTT
+1662 GTYQLSTDNTT
-1673 SAITLSETAYTS
+1673 SAITLNETAYTS

-1710 TITTTGKISQNKAGQ
+1710 TITTTGKISQNKADQ

>member
-1 MAALTIKHD
+1 MAALTIAHD

-28 ESGHQRGIRYKFTIP
+28 ENSHQRGIRYKFTIP

-50 TSYSFTKTFN
+50 TSYSFTKTNN

-74 LSTDA
+74 LSTNA

-84 TCAAGDGYAK
+84 TCAAGDGYAS

-123 KLGWYFWNYPS
+123 KLGWYYWNYPDS
-134 DNMTFS
+134 KMTFS
-140 VDGSITYSVSYN
+140 VDGDITYSVSYN
-152 ANGGSGAPGNQTKTH
+152 ANGGSGAPSKQTKTH
-167 GTSLTLSSTKPTK
+167 GTALTLSSTKPTK
-180 SSTSATGYKVTF
+180 SDTNATGYKVTF
-192 NTQGG
+192 DTQGG

-205 SKTTTYTFSKWNTNS
+205 SKITKYTFSKWNTNS
-220 GGTGTSYNAGAS
+220 GGTGTSYNSGAS
-232 YTANAAVT
+232 YTANADVT
-240 LYAQYTSSTSNKS
+240 LYAQYTSSTSNGS

-264 YAFKGWYDAASGGNK
+264 YSFSGWYDAASGGNK

-291 AITLYAQWTA
+291 AITLYARWSA

-374 KTYTI
+374 KTYSI

-399 ATFTLKNPTRTGY
+399 ATFTLKNPTRTNY

-418 GSNGTNPETTV
+418 GSNGTSPETTV
-429 TIAKGSTGNKSYTAN
+429 TIEKGSTGDKSYTAN

-458 DGGVKGTYAPTSAN
+458 DGGTAGASAPTSAN
-472 VDAYVQIS
+472 VDSYVQIS
-480 NPTRSGYTFKGWS
+480 NPTKSGYTFKGWT
-493 ISGMNPSSTKK
+493 ISGMNPTSSKK

-517 STTSTSLSS
+517 STTSTSLSG
-526 ITATQFKNLRTSA
+526 ITATRFKNLRTSA

-550 IPTTVTY
+550 ISTTVTY
-557 TISYQY
+557 TISYNY
-563 NSGQA
+563 ASGNK

-575 GTVGSYVRVS
+575 GTVGSYVRIS
-585 NPTRSGH
+585 NPTRSGY
-592 TFAGWTITGM
+592 TFNGWSISGM
-602 NPSTTKPC
+602 NPSSSKPC
-610 YYGNSSTDSSNTK
+610 YYGDTQTDSSNTK
-623 ITSGTSLN
+623 KTSGTTLSN
-631 GITAQYF
+631 ITSQYF
-638 KDLRNTTGI
+638 KDLRNTSGT
-647 VTFTATWIKN
+647 VTFTATWT
-657 EVEDNEYSITY
+657 EVPAEDNTYNITY
-668 SLGGGTAGS
+668 SLGTGATAGS

-707 GLNSGTHYHGNSKP
+707 GL
-721 TWGDYGATSVSGTSI
+721 
-736 SGVKSTWF
+736 
-744 KLQATRTVTFTATW
+744 
-758 TPVSTA
+758 
-764 TTYTISYSYDGG
+764 
-776 VKGTYAPTSGTVGE
+776 
-790 YVRIS
+790 
-795 NPTRSGYTFTGWS
+795 
-808 VTGMNPSTSKPCYYG
+808 
-823 SSQTDS
+823 
-829 SNTKKTSGTTLS
+829 
-841 GVTVEYYKDLRNT
+841 
-854 AGTVTFTATWE
+854 
-865 ENPATDNTY
+865 
-874 TITYSLGTGATAGN
+874 
-888 PAPTSGTKGTYINIA
+888 
-903 NPTRTNYT
+903 
-911 FNGWNIT
+911 
-918 GLDSGTHYHGNSKP
+918 DSGTHYHGNSKP
-932 FYGNTGATSVTGTSI
+932 SWGNYGATSVTGTSI

-972 QTTTS
+972 STATS
-977 YTISYSLDGGN
+977 YAISYNLDSGTA
-988 SGTYAPTTA
+988 GTYAPTSGT
-997 DVGSYVKISNPTK
+997 VGEYVRISNPTK
-1010 SGYTFK
+1010 SGYTFT
-1016 GWNIT
+1016 GWTISGINPSST
-1021 NMNPNTT
+1021 N
-1028 YPCYYGTSTTDSS
+1028 PCYHGSTQTDSS
-1041 NTRMTSGTSISGTT
+1041 NTRVTSGTSLSRITSEY
-1055 ATQFKNLRRTS
+1055 FKNLRNTS

-1074 WEAVPVEDN
+1074 WENTQTTTSYTIA
-1083 EYNITYSLGTGAT
+1083 YSLGG
-1096 AGSPAPTS
+1096 G
-1104 GTKGTYINIGNP
+1104 
-1116 SRTNYTFTG
+1116 
-1125 WNITGLDSGT
+1125 
-1135 HYHGNSKPFSG
+1135 
-1146 NYGATSVTGTSISG
+1146 
-1160 VKSTWFSLQATG
+1160 QA
-1172 TVIFTA
+1172 
-1178 TWESSGSS
+1178 
-1186 GEDTT
+1186 
-1191 ISYSITYDYD
+1191 
-1201 DGVKGTY
+1201 GTY
-1208 APSSANVGEYVQ
+1208 APTSADVGSYVQ
-1220 ISNPTKSDHTFKG
+1220 ISNPTRTNYTFAG
-1233 WTITNMNP
+1233 WNITGMNP
-1241 TSTNKCYYGN
+1241 TSTDKCYYGN
-1251 YATDTG
+1251 YTTDTG

-1263 TSLSGITATQFKN
+1263 TSLSGITATRFKN

-1287 AVWESNA
+1287 AVWE
-1294 SQDQELTGLILRP
+1294 DIELTGLILRP

-1312 LGHSCSSGTS
+1312 LGHTCSSGTS

-1329 TTADDDTTY
+1329 TASDDDTTY
-1338 IYQQVTATTDQ
+1338 IAQQITQTTDQ

-1372 IKVRSKSASNG
+1372 IKVRGKSASNS

-1399 ITLSATAYEST
+1399 ITLSETAYEST

-1439 GKLNQNKSGQ
+1439 GKMNQNKAGQ
-1449 ATPDI
+1449 ANPEI

-1466 AIVDNTYDIV
+1466 AIVDNIYDII

-1490 SGTKGTYIN
+1490 SGTKGTYVN

-1517 LDSGTHYHGNSRPS
+1517 LDSGTHYHGNSRPMY
-1531 WGDYGA
+1531 GNTGA
-1537 TAATGTSINGIK
+1537 TSVNGTSINGVK

-1558 QTVTFTAN
+1558 QIVTFTAN
-1566 WEIVEA
+1566 WEIIET

-1593 SSGTSGYSMISETT
+1593 SSGTSGYSMISETA
-1607 SDDDTTYIS
+1607 SDDDTTYIA

-1634 GTLPDGVF
+1634 GTLPDGIF

-1662 GTYQLSTDSTT
+1662 GTYQLSTDSAT

-1725 ASPEIRITQVY
+1725 AAPEIRITQVY
-1736 LQLEYEPVLGLAK
+1736 LQLEYEPVIGLAK
-1749 VYTQNAWHN
+1749 IYTQNAWHN
-1758 ALSYIFINGTWKIV
+1758 ALSYIFINGAWKMV